1 MIIRELIIDDDNDEL
16 GVYAVSLVSN
26 PAIET
31 NFLYFN
37 KEIKLGR
44 RSQKADEAGI
54 NLDDWWVYTAEPKP
68 DIIDTSRH
76 FCKMRAGNVYHISE
90 INSWSLPNEKDG
102 FIVGSNTNYFTSFE
116 KNSLKNVD
124 NVIYGCRHYFRRVR
138 NIQEIPSTKLSLIT
152 NFKNYKTNFSQDV
165 QFKIVDSEKMEIEG
179 VAMISGKMIY
189 RNNINGKDGY
199 VYFSR
204 DTVRKIKEKYGFNR
218 TITIEHEDNITG
230 TAILMESRLI
240 ENNEK
245 NTTEWRLRYKI
256 LNTKLWEVIK
266 DQFVVGFSIKGF
278 FEYK

>member
-266 DQFVVGFSIKGF
+266 DQFVVGFSIEGF